1 MCGSGLRFVVV
12 FTDFEF
18 GCENEGKGWSSKM
31 DKLVE
36 EAEMQPLEF
45 VMELAKGL
53 REAMGLRLFI
63 FLGTFFMFK
72 ICVNG
77 ERDKYHFLIL
87 FLLHFCS
94 IFCVGRRET

>member
-1 MCGSGLRFVVV
+1 M
-12 FTDFEF
+12 
-18 GCENEGKGWSSKM
+18 K
-31 DKLVE
+31 
-36 EAEMQPLEF
+36 EAEMLPLEF

-53 REAMGLRLFI
+53 REPIGLRIFI
-63 FLGTFFMFK
+63 FLGMFFMFFMFK

-94 IFCVGRRET
+94 IFCFGRRDTKFEQKYIFTPDFNRGGLRKTNKTYHKWVK

>member
-1 MCGSGLRFVVV
+1 
-12 FTDFEF
+12 
-18 GCENEGKGWSSKM
+18 M

-36 EAEMQPLEF
+36 EAEMPPLEF

-77 ERDKYHFLIL
+77 ERDKITFYIVSLT
-87 FLLHFCS
+87 FLLYFL
-94 IFCVGRRET
+94 F